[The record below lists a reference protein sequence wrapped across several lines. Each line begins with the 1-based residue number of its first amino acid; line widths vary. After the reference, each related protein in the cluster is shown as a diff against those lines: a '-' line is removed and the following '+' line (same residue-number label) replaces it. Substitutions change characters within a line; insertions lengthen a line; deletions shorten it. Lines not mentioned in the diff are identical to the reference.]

1 MAIKHKS
8 SGLRK
13 KELKN
18 FIKVFEFKLECI
30 VNKSSFLT
38 AVLSNFNGRLKD
50 WYKNDKTTS
59 EGCKID
65 ATTSQSGSQ
74 KIIKEPI

>member
-18 FIKVFEFKLECI
+18 FIKVFEFNLECI

-50 WYKNDKTTS
+50 KNDKTTS